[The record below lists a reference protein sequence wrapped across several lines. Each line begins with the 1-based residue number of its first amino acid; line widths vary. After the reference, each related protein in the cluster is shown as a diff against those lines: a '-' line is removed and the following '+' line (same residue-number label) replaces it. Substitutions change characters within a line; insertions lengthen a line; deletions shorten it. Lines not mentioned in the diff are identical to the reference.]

1 MPFPLA
7 AVLSAAPGVISAAAD
22 LIRIIREKK
31 TPEVVEPDSEK
42 IDWAKI
48 NGEKIKE
55 LEGLI
60 EKQAQI
66 IEELALNNNNL
77 ALAVKNN
84 RIFSAVSIVMAVC
97 AVFLSVWLWVR

>member
-31 TPEVVEPDSEK
+31 TPELIEADSENIDSAKINAEK
-42 IDWAKI
+42 ID
-48 NGEKIKE
+48 E
-55 LEGLI
+55 LENLI
-60 EKQAQI
+60 EKQAQL
-66 IEELALNNNNL
+66 IEELALNNSNL

-84 RIFSAVSIVMAVC
+84 RILSTASIAIGLC
-97 AVFLSVWLWVR
+97 AVVLSLWL

>member
-31 TPEVVEPDSEK
+31 TQEVIVPDPEK
-42 IDWAKI
+42 IDSAKI
-48 NGEKIKE
+48 NAEKIDE
-55 LEGLI
+55 LENLI
-60 EKQAQI
+60 EKQAQL
-66 IEELALNNNNL
+66 IEELALNNSNL

-84 RIFSAVSIVMAVC
+84 RILSAVSIAIGLSAV
-97 AVFLSVWLWVR
+97 VLSLWL